1 MSRQHFAEIIAT
13 QSVKEAQLH
22 YNGHE
27 LLTIPTTDT
36 PVRLGTREREYIA
49 ERDSFYL
56 ATVSETG
63 WPHVQH
69 RGGPAGFL
77 KVLADDLLG
86 FADYRGN
93 RQYVSVGNLKHN
105 DKAAFILMDYP
116 NRRRLK
122 ILGRVEIVDMVD
134 ASPELIATILPP
146 LIQIAVERILL
157 IKVVA
162 FDWNCSQQI
171 SPRYTKSEMLSLN
184 QT

>member
-56 ATVSETG
+56 ATVSGTG

-69 RGGPAGFL
+69 RGGPVGFL

-93 RQYVSVGNLKHN
+93 RQYVSVGN
-105 DKAAFILMDYP
+105 
-116 NRRRLK
+116 
-122 ILGRVEIVDMVD
+122 
-134 ASPELIATILPP
+134 
-146 LIQIAVERILL
+146 
-157 IKVVA
+157 
-162 FDWNCSQQI
+162 
-171 SPRYTKSEMLSLN
+171 
-184 QT
+184 